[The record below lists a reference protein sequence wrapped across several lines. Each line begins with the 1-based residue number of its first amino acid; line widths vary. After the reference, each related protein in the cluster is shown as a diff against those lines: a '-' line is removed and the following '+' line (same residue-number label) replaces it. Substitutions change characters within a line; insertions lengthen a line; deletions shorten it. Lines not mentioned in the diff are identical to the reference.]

1 MAAATATN
9 LDAPSQTAPQAAD
22 ASTSTQFAPVNIGTR
37 NSTLAQIQARAVA
50 TALKSAHP
58 ERTYNICPVVVEGD
72 RDKITPLQQLSQGE
86 NAKSLWTGELE
97 TMLEKGD
104 LDIIVHCLKDMP
116 TQLPDNLEL
125 GAILEREDPRDA
137 LLISP
142 RLPGDTTLA
151 TLPQGATIG
160 TSSVR
165 RAAQL
170 RRLYPHLQFADLRG
184 NVGTRLGK
192 LDKEDSPYS
201 AIILAAA
208 GLRRMGLE
216 SRITQYLDSATG
228 GMLHAVGQGALAI
241 EIRKDDETMKAL
253 LNKIACER
261 TTRACSAERALL
273 RALEGGCS
281 VPIGIETSW
290 RGGKGLAVGAQPA
303 KDYDKHGNAVEEAE
317 PDLDDQELVMKTMV
331 VSVDGKDAVEHDAVR
346 KVRSKE
352 EAEEMGREVAKILI
366 EKGADQIL
374 KKINVEKQWAAK
386 KQLEELKAKTA
397 S

>member
-1 MAAATATN
+1 MASATATD
-9 LDAPSQTAPQAAD
+9 LGAPAQNAPQAAD
-22 ASTSTQFAPVNIGTR
+22 TSTSTQFPHVNIGTR
-37 NSTLAQIQARAVA
+37 NSALAQIQARAVA
-50 TALKSAHP
+50 AALKQAHP

-97 TMLEKGD
+97 SMLEKGD

-116 TQLPDNLEL
+116 TQLPDKLQL

-137 LLISP
+137 LIISP
-142 RLPGDTTLA
+142 RLPKDTTLA

-170 RRLYPHLQFADLRG
+170 RRLFPHLQYADLRG
-184 NVGTRLGK
+184 NVGTRLAK
-192 LDKEDSPYS
+192 LDKEDSHYS

-208 GLRRMGLE
+208 GLKRMGLE
-216 SRITQYLDSATG
+216 NRISQYLSGSVG
-228 GMLHAVGQGALAI
+228 GMLHAVGQGALGI
-241 EIRKDDETMKAL
+241 EVRKNDQPMQDL
-253 LNKIACER
+253 LDKIQCER

-303 KDYDKHGNAVEEAE
+303 RDYDKHGNAVEEPE
-317 PDLDDQELVMKTMV
+317 PDLEDQELVVKTLV
-331 VSVDGKDAVEHDAVR
+331 VSVDGKEAVEHEAVR
-346 KVRSKE
+346 KVRSAE

-366 EKGADQIL
+366 EKGADKIL
-374 KKINVEKQWAAK
+374 AKINVEKQWAAK
-386 KQLEELKAKTA
+386 KQLEELQAA

>member
-1 MAAATATN
+1 MAAATATDIATPLQN
-9 LDAPSQTAPQAAD
+9 APQGTD
-22 ASTSTQFAPVNIGTR
+22 ASASAQFPHVNIGTR

-50 TALKSAHP
+50 ASLKSAHP
-58 ERTYNICPVVVEGD
+58 ERTYKICPVVVEGD
-72 RDKITPLQQLSQGE
+72 RDKTTPLQQLSQGE

-97 TMLEKGD
+97 AMLETGD
-104 LDIIVHCLKDMP
+104 LDMIVHCLKDMP
-116 TQLPDNLEL
+116 TQLPEHLAL
-125 GAILEREDPRDA
+125 GAILEREDARDA
-137 LLISP
+137 LLVSP
-142 RLPGDTTLA
+142 RLPKDTTLA

-170 RRLYPHLQFADLRG
+170 RRLYPHLTFADLRG
-184 NVGTRLGK
+184 NVGTRLAK
-192 LDKEDSPYS
+192 LDNEDSPYS

-208 GLRRMGLE
+208 GLLRMGLE
-216 SRITQYLDSATG
+216 NRITQYLDSSTG

-241 EIRKDDETMKAL
+241 EIRKGDTVMKGL
-253 LNKIACER
+253 LDKIKCER
-261 TTRACSAERALL
+261 TTRACYAERALL
-273 RALEGGCS
+273 RSLEGGCS

-303 KDYDKHGNAVEEAE
+303 NDYDKHGNAIEEAE
-317 PDLDDQELVMKTMV
+317 PDLDDQELVVKAMV
-331 VSVDGKDAVEHDAVR
+331 VSIDGKESVEHDAVR

-352 EAEEMGREVAKILI
+352 EAEEMGREIAAILI

-386 KQLEELKAKTA
+386 KQLEKLQAEAA